1 MKKEFI
7 DSEQDLYNKLLQDA
21 SNLSGKSTKDIEY
34 AMDVIAYHE
43 TMRSMDP
50 TQKQLGKGPG
60 RGLFQYELRDWWS
73 SDGKRSSG
81 AGRKAMNSLYN
92 YLGGNYGTTKKPIA
106 IEPSYLPGFLAD
118 HSPRHRK
125 FKTRQPSVDVDASM
139 LSAQQQKILFLA
151 DKIQDG
157 SISQL
162 KKKSVTQWWLDH
174 HNKSEGTVTRM
185 KRAASFT
192 KDHISYDIDE
202 TIEDGISLMSKFFN
216 YK

>member
-21 SNLSGKSTKDIEY
+21 SNLSGMSTKDIEY

-43 TMRSMDP
+43 AGKAMNP
-50 TQKQLGKGPG
+50 AQKQWGGGPG
-60 RGLFQYELRDWWS
+60 RGLFQYELLPS
-73 SDGKRSSG
+73 KKHPKASG
-81 AGRKAMNSLYN
+81 AGRKAMTSLYN
-92 YLGGNYGTTKKPIA
+92 YLGGNYGTAKNPIA
-106 IEPSYLPGFLAD
+106 VEPSYLPGFLAD

-125 FKTRQPSVDVDASM
+125 FKTRQPNVDVDASM
-139 LSAQQQKILFLA
+139 LSGQQQKILFLA
-151 DKIQDG
+151 DKIEDG

-162 KKKSVTQWWLDH
+162 KKKSLAGWWLDH
-174 HNKSEGTVTRM
+174 HNTSAVTATRM
-185 KRAASFT
+185 KRMASFAG
-192 KDHISYDIDE
+192 DHMHYDINE